1 MGLPAVED
9 IGRGLSAALRLMT
22 DGAKSAPRIAAGWR
36 ELGSSFWAI
45 LISLPADICLL
56 AANNAAS
63 GLPLSIGISLSPSL
77 IPLTALQHLAP
88 FILPPLFVLAL
99 TRRLAPQRFAPF
111 LVGWNW
117 AQAIVTMMMA
127 VPALLLAA
135 GLSNPGIALLQCLAV
150 VALSARLRYAMIRT
164 TLDAPPAY
172 ARLLVAIFMLG
183 DLAIARMIGS
193 PIF

>member
-22 DGAKSAPRIAAGWR
+22 DGAESAPRFAAGWR
-36 ELGSSFWAI
+36 ELAGSFWAI
-45 LISLPADICLL
+45 LISLPAAICLL

-63 GLPLSIGISLSPSL
+63 SLPLSIGVSLSPSL
-77 IPLTALQHLAP
+77 VPLTALQHLAP

-99 TRRLAPQRFAPF
+99 TRHVAPQRFAPF
-111 LVGWNW
+111 LIGWNW

-127 VPALLLAA
+127 VPALLLAT

-150 VALSARLRYAMIRT
+150 IALSARLRYAMIRA

-172 ARLLVAIFMLG
+172 ARLLVVIFMLA
-183 DLAIARMIGS
+183 DVLIARLIGS
-193 PIF
+193 PII